1 MFSCLNVEGMPFP
14 SDSISI
20 PQTLTSNDLIKLS
33 PNINQRI
40 SNISSK
46 SMIVNSLMVLVLKLL
61 ARL

>member
-20 PQTLTSNDLIKLS
+20 AQTLTSNDLIKLS

-46 SMIVNSLMVLVLKLL
+46 SMTVNSLMVLVLKLL

>member
-1 MFSCLNVEGMPFP
+1 MFSCLNVGGMPFP
-14 SDSISI
+14 SDSIGI

-46 SMIVNSLMVLVLKLL
+46 SMTVNSLMVLVLKLL

>member
-1 MFSCLNVEGMPFP
+1 MFSCLNVEGMPFS

-46 SMIVNSLMVLVLKLL
+46 SMTVNSLMVLVLKLL